1 MMWLELCTIK
11 TLPLE
16 AIVVVTYTI
25 QQQQQQQQQQH
36 SLSVPSRMGQA
47 VTCTIITTF
56 EFD

>member
-1 MMWLELCTIK
+1 MMWLELCTLK

-25 QQQQQQQQQQH
+25 QQQQQQQQH